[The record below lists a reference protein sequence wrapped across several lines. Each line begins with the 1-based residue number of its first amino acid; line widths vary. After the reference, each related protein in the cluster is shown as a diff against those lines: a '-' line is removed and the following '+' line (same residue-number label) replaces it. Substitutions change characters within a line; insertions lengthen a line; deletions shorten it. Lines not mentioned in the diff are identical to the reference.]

1 MSPKI
6 DTLKILDKLLDRE
19 AIKHV
24 DDQFNTNLLELSA
37 PVICPVTDVI
47 EIVTEDLLDFIEDT
61 IVTLHTDQWSRD
73 IRYTNPTCPLLPQNI
88 ELLNF

>member
-37 PVICPVTDVI
+37 HVICPVKDVI
-47 EIVTEDLLDFIEDT
+47 ETAIEDLIDFITDFIEDT
-61 IVTLHTDQWSRD
+61 RVTLRTD
-73 IRYTNPTCPLLPQNI
+73 
-88 ELLNF
+88 